1 MKKLLLIC
9 TVSLIAL
16 FLVISPKA
24 KAIEGDLII
33 INKST
38 NQLAF
43 FENGILVKQFRIA
56 TGKKPS
62 YTPEG
67 TFQIVNKIKNR
78 PYYSGNIAGGDPN
91 NPLGN
96 RWLGINARGTNGDI
110 YAIHGNNN
118 PDSIGTYAS
127 NGCIRMHDAEIEWL
141 YDRVSVNTTVHI
153 TSSSQSFESIAASIG
168 YHTNSDSVNGEKSN
182 FLKYGAR
189 GEAVREIQKQL
200 TNLGY
205 NTGGVDGIFGKQT
218 EQAVL
223 NFQIQHGLLADG
235 IVGPQTSKVL
245 AKQ

>member
-16 FLVISPKA
+16 FLVISPNA
-24 KAIEGDLII
+24 KAIEADLII

-43 FENGILVKQFRIA
+43 FENGILVKQFSIA

-78 PYYSGNIAGGDPN
+78 PYYSGKIAGGDPN

-127 NGCIRMHDAEIEWL
+127 NGCIRMHDDEIEWL
-141 YDRVSVNTTVHI
+141 YERVTVNTTVHI
-153 TSSSQSFESIAASIG
+153 TSSSQSFESIASSIG
-168 YHTNSDSVNGEKSN
+168 YHTNSVNVNGEKPN
-182 FLKYGAR
+182 VLKYGTR

-205 NTGGVDGIFGKQT
+205 NTGGVDGLFGKQT
-218 EQAVL
+218 EQAVI
-223 NFQIQHGLLADG
+223 NFQLQHGLLADG
-235 IVGPQTSKVL
+235 IVGPQTSNVL